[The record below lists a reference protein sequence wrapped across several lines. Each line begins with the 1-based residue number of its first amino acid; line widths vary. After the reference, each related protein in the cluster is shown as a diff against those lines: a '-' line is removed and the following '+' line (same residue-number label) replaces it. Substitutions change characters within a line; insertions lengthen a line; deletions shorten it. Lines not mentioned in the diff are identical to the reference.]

1 MIEATG
7 LIPTTADA
15 AASPRADRPA
25 PGESFADALRRT
37 AKAPAES
44 VATHAKSPRAAAATP
59 DESFADAMRRTAG
72 APIDPAPPE
81 RDIEPKR
88 AGADPFGRG
97 YRDRMAYTAHL
108 PVEDEATEADPARAA
123 AEELVAITMI
133 QPILASLRE
142 SNMAADP
149 FGPGDAERRFGPMWD
164 AAIAHRI
171 VKARGF
177 GLVDEVARRVRQQGD
192 GAARPAAP
200 AEDPPHAR
208 INPAA
213 LEARRHAASL
223 DLDA

>member
-1 MIEATG
+1 MIEALG
-7 LIPTTADA
+7 AIPTSASA
-15 AASPRADRPA
+15 VPSPRADRPA
-25 PGESFADALRRT
+25 PSESFADALRRT
-37 AKAPAES
+37 AGAPVDP
-44 VATHAKSPRAAAATP
+44 VASHAPSPRAAGAEAG
-59 DESFADAMRRTAG
+59 ESFFDAMRRTSG
-72 APIDPAPPE
+72 APIDPARPE
-81 RDIEPKR
+81 RDIQPKR
-88 AGADPFGRG
+88 AGASPFGSG
-97 YRDRMAYTAHL
+97 LRDRMDYTAHL
-108 PVEDEATEADPARAA
+108 PVEDEPDADPARAA

-192 GAARPAAP
+192 GAERPAAP
-200 AEDPPHAR
+200 AEDPPDAR

-213 LEARRHAASL
+213 LEARLDAATL